1 MKLIAI
7 VTVLALVDGQRKEI
21 QPGEPIPDMHPS
33 DVKYL
38 KDNGCIY
45 DEDEKLAAEKAAAKD
60 EKQAG
65 KEFTEARKAVQAAQE
80 AIAPAA
86 K

>member
-7 VTVLALVDGQRKEI
+7 VPILTVVNGDRVEI
-21 QPGEPIPDMHPS
+21 QPGEEVTDLHPS

-45 DEDEKLAAEKAAAKD
+45 DEDEKAAAAKAAAKD
-60 EKQAG
+60 EKKAG
-65 KEFTEARKAVQAAQE
+65 TEFAEERKAVQAAQA